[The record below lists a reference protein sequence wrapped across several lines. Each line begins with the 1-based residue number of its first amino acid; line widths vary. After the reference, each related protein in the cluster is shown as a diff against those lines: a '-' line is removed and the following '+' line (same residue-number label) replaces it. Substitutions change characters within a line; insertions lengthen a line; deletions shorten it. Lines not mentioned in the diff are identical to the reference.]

1 MDTLFSSKNVFLF
14 GAGKP
19 DPALSYATVKI
30 GSLGVRI
37 DLVSERWTYLTVE
50 VSKLEKKLFYI
61 EHPGKTTDNKWS
73 SNTADSFDVSSGF
86 FQGDTLERVKNP
98 EGHSLWLLNAA
109 LWIKGR
115 SKELV

>member
-1 MDTLFSSKNVFLF
+1 MGAKTFKKLGGDMDTLFSSKNVFLF

-50 VSKLEKKLFYI
+50 VSKLEKNFFILNI
-61 EHPGKTTDNKWS
+61 QERQLTIDGLRIQLTVLMS
-73 SNTADSFDVSSGF
+73 LQGF
-86 FQGDTLERVKNP
+86 FKETLWRE
-98 EGHSLWLLNAA
+98 
-109 LWIKGR
+109 
-115 SKELV
+115 

>member
-50 VSKLEKKLFYI
+50 VSKLEKNFFILNI
-61 EHPGKTTDNKWS
+61 QERQLTIDGLRIQLTVLMS
-73 SNTADSFDVSSGF
+73 LQGF
-86 FQGDTLERVKNP
+86 FKETLWRE
-98 EGHSLWLLNAA
+98 
-109 LWIKGR
+109 
-115 SKELV
+115 